1 MGVNR
6 KGSHIKYHVVLNGK
20 HHYYQRNYPTA
31 LYEYCK
37 ARGVSKNYRK
47 PLTLPY
53 DASLQDIIT
62 AITEANAEFELHVAS
77 ITAANHTKLTEAE
90 RFKAARSFL
99 AAHHLKP
106 GMFHVDPSVSYVDQ
120 EVISDTSLFMLTTV
134 FEDMADYSKA
144 ENWFYSNAKEPQDK
158 QNRLEALLESET
170 NMPEAIHV
178 QKAAWKLLHE
188 NPQSL
193 PSHLLFSDAWA
204 TYWPTVAYDGKEKR
218 LIRASEKTKRDW
230 TAFITHVGDQP
241 FTELNANKALY
252 SFLKAELNRP
262 RKDGKTGKLSTASVR
277 RRLVAPKAALNYLN
291 DTEGLGYHI
300 KAPKIRSDGKEKQ
313 TYSIPPDEQVELMK
327 YISNEEAP
335 GYAQWKELFILL
347 AIQTGAYASE
357 LQRAE
362 HRLLVL
368 DADPPHIVLH
378 GRAKTN
384 HRPRVVPL
392 VFGVKRMRYLANLIK
407 DSSGLLLGAS
417 NSPERKDEGQI
428 SNELSKMM
436 KVINPRATP
445 RTLRHSFAHNSDV
458 AGIKETD
465 KSVLG
470 GWSATTFKLNPNQF
484 LYGKQG
490 AGNMERLRQLEEAC
504 KLINKH
510 LIGIIP

>member
-6 KGSHIKYHVVLNGK
+6 KGSHIRYHVVLNDK
-20 HHYYQRNYPTA
+20 DHYYQRTYPTA
-31 LYEYCK
+31 LHDYCQ
-37 ARGVSKNYRK
+37 ARGVSRNYRK
-47 PLTLPY
+47 PLHLP
-53 DASLQDIIT
+53 DHASLQDIT
-62 AITEANAEFELHVAS
+62 AAISDANADFELHLAS
-77 ITAANHTKLTEAE
+77 ITAANHTTLTEAE
-90 RFKAARSFL
+90 RLKAARSFL
-99 AAHHLKP
+99 TAHHLKP
-106 GMFHVDPSVSYVDQ
+106 GMLYKDASTSIVDREMLEQTETV
-120 EVISDTSLFMLTTV
+120 LLTTD
-134 FEDMADYSKA
+134 FEEMADYGKA
-144 ENWFYSNAKEPQDK
+144 EHWFYSAAKAPEDK
-158 QNRLEALLESET
+158 ERWLEALVESEA

-193 PSHLLFSDAWA
+193 PSPLLFSDAWE

-241 FTELNANKALY
+241 FTELNANKALS

-262 RKDGKTGKLSTASVR
+262 RKDGKSGKLSTASVR
-277 RRLVAPKAALNYLN
+277 RRLVAPKATLNYLN

-300 KAPKIRSDGKEKQ
+300 KAPKIKSDGKEKQ
-313 TYSIPPDEQVELMK
+313 SYTIPQDEQVELMK

-335 GYAQWKELFILL
+335 GYAQWKELFILI

-368 DADPPHIVLH
+368 DSDPAYIVLH
-378 GRAKTN
+378 RKAKTP

-392 VFGVKRMRYLANLIK
+392 VFAINRMRYLANLIK

-436 KVINPRATP
+436 KVINPSATP
-445 RTLRHSFAHNSDV
+445 RTLRHALAHNADV
-458 AGIKETD
+458 ARIDPNEKTQ
-465 KSVLG
+465 LG
-470 GWSATTFKLNPNQF
+470 GWRPTTFKLNPNQF

-490 AGNMERLRQLEEAC
+490 LGNMERLRELAEASREAH
-504 KLINKH
+504 KH
-510 LIGIIP
+510 LTGVIP

>member
-6 KGSHIKYHVVLNGK
+6 KGSHIRYHVVLNGK
-20 HHYYQRNYPTA
+20 DHYYQRTYPTA
-31 LYEYCK
+31 LHDYCQ
-37 ARGVSKNYRK
+37 ARGVSRNYRK
-47 PLTLPY
+47 PLHLP
-53 DASLQDIIT
+53 DHAALQDIT
-62 AITEANAEFELHVAS
+62 AAISDANADFELHLAS
-77 ITAANHTKLTEAE
+77 ITAANHTTLTEAE

-99 AAHHLKP
+99 TAHHLKP
-106 GMFHVDPSVSYVDQ
+106 GMLYKDASTSKVDREMLEQTETV
-120 EVISDTSLFMLTTV
+120 LLTTD
-134 FEDMADYSKA
+134 FEEMADYGKA
-144 ENWFYSNAKEPQDK
+144 EDWFYEHAKEPQDK
-158 QNRLEALLESET
+158 ERRLEALLESEA

-193 PSHLLFSDAWA
+193 PSPLLFSDAWE

-218 LIRASEKTKRDW
+218 LIRASDKTKRDW

-241 FTELNANKALY
+241 FTELNANKALF

-262 RKDGKTGKLSTASVR
+262 RKDGKSGKLSTASVR

-313 TYSIPPDEQVELMK
+313 SYTIPQDEQVELMK

-335 GYAQWKELFILL
+335 GYAQWKELFILI

-368 DADPPHIVLH
+368 DTDPAYIVLH
-378 GRAKTN
+378 KKAKTKD
-384 HRPRVVPL
+384 RPRVVPL
-392 VFGVKRMRYLANLIK
+392 VFAIERIRLLANMIK
-407 DSSGLLLGAS
+407 DKSGLLLGAS
-417 NSPERKDEGQI
+417 NGPERKDEGQFSSEI
-428 SNELSKMM
+428 KKLLSP
-436 KVINPRATP
+436 INSKATA
-445 RTLRHSFAHNSDV
+445 RCLRHTLAYNLDV
-458 AGIKETD
+458 AGERETD
-465 KSVLG
+465 KALIG
-470 GWSATTFKLNPNQF
+470 GWSGTTFKINPNQF

-490 AGNMERLRQLEEAC
+490 AGNMERLRQLAEASRAAHR
-504 KLINKH
+504 H
-510 LIGIIP
+510 LID